1 MLAQCLMKGVEMSTK
16 KTSKKSGGK
25 KTKKPMKKN
34 GGKGH
39 SPKPHRRLPGD
50 VTIEAP
56 PPKPKKTR

>member
-1 MLAQCLMKGVEMSTK
+1 MSTK

-34 GGKGH
+34 GGKGR